1 MAIVI
6 FAALVDSIKGR
17 VEVRVWRSGFGS
29 VSALPLVSVSGQYKC
44 KGFRF
49 CWRNS
54 EGERKYWY

>member
-6 FAALVDSIKGR
+6 VAALVDSIKGR
-17 VEVRVWRSGFGS
+17 VKVRVWRSGFGS
-29 VSALPLVSVSGQYKC
+29 VLALPLVSVSGQYKS
-44 KGFRF
+44 KSFRF